1 MGYKLLGSG
10 KWADMIRV
18 VIGRKVPRFL
28 RWLPFARQ
36 ADEAEQRLRKAV
48 RDLAARENEDG
59 K

>member
-1 MGYKLLGSG
+1 MGYKWYGPAI
-10 KWADMIRV
+10 WADMIRV
-18 VIGRKVPRFL
+18 VIGRKTPKNF